1 MLESSLNKSSKWFKK
16 SFQYNAFPSFFL
28 YCSKH
33 CVKSVQIRSNFWSVL
48 SCIQSKY
55 RKIRIKNNS
64 VFGHFSRSEN
74 FQKSDSLIYL
84 WVVAFYRSKQNDKT
98 LHFSGIFLSG
108 NLVKTTSFQ
117 RFTGGCLWISE
128 TISLSLILLTKKFQK
143 SCQLFTVK

>member
-16 SFQYNAFPSFFL
+16 SFQYNVFPSFFL

-33 CVKSVQIRSNFWSVL
+33 CVKSVQIRSNFWSVF

-84 WVVAFYRSKQNDKT
+84 WVVAFYKSKQNNKNLAFFWNLLVGKLGKNDI
-98 LHFSGIFLSG
+98 FSEIHRWLLL
-108 NLVKTTSFQ
+108 NLWNYFIVTDITD
-117 RFTGGCLWISE
+117 
-128 TISLSLILLTKKFQK
+128 
-143 SCQLFTVK
+143 